1 MSGNTIA
8 SNITTIPINITP
20 SVTTTPSPT
29 VTTTPSPTVTTTPS
43 ATTKASATTT
53 PLSTTT
59 ASATTPTPTTKS
71 TTFNAEALFQIFTDS
86 NVVIIMWF
94 LVVYFVVYLILN
106 IVRGRDGVRSS
117 MSKWIDIVALLFLL
131 IYISFT
137 YFDKSEEERKKT
149 ISNLYSDF
157 KSYLD
162 SPLSI
167 VSVGFFIFTL
177 YVVIYILSIPMDSFG
192 KPIIISIIENGA
204 WILFVLILFSTFLKY
219 VAGVSLTSFMDDVG
233 DSLKK
238 KAEEAQAATSNTSP
252 STNTINSIF
261 GALSQSQAKGGLVD
275 ISGNTKLS
283 GNASTSNVSVRLD
296 EVFNIGNN
304 MFNYDDAQ
312 SVCASYGARLATY
325 DEVESTY
332 NNGGEWC
339 NYGWS
344 DGQAAYFPTQ
354 KSTWK
359 NLQQSESTKNAC
371 GRPGVNGGFID
382 NPNIRFGANC
392 FGQKPKPSTSDL
404 ASMSSGIGIVIP
416 KKPEDTLLEKK
427 IEFWKNN
434 RDKLLKINSYN
445 NNKWSMY

>member
-1 MSGNTIA
+1 
-8 SNITTIPINITP
+8 
-20 SVTTTPSPT
+20 
-29 VTTTPSPTVTTTPS
+29 
-43 ATTKASATTT
+43 
-53 PLSTTT
+53 
-59 ASATTPTPTTKS
+59 
-71 TTFNAEALFQIFTDS
+71 
-86 NVVIIMWF
+86 MWF
-94 LVVYFVVYLILN
+94 LVVYFLVYLILN

-117 MSKWIDIVALLFLL
+117 MTKWIDIVALLCLL
-131 IYISFT
+131 VYLAFS
-137 YFDKSEEERKKT
+137 YFDKSEEEKKKT
-149 ISNLYSDF
+149 VSNLYSSF

-167 VSVGFFIFTL
+167 VSVGLFIFTL

-192 KPIIISIIENGA
+192 KPIIISIIENSA
-204 WILFVLILFSTFLKY
+204 WILFVLVLFSTFLKY
-219 VAGVSLTSFMDDVG
+219 VAGVSLTKFMDDVG

-238 KAEEAQAATSNTSP
+238 KAEEAQASVSTTSP
-252 STNTINSIF
+252 STDKINSIF
-261 GALSQSQAKGGLVD
+261 GALSQSRGVNGTAY
-275 ISGNTKLS
+275 GNTKLS
-283 GNASTSNVSVRLD
+283 GNASSFGNASSSNVSVQLD

-304 MFNYDDAQ
+304 MFTYDDAQ

-344 DGQAAYFPTQ
+344 DGQSAYFPTQ

-359 NLQQSESTKNAC
+359 HLQQSESTKNAC

-404 ASMSSGIGIVIP
+404 AAMSSGAGITIP
-416 KKPEDTLLEKK
+416 KKPEDILLDKK
-427 IEFWKNN
+427 VEFWKNN